1 MFTIWPEKVSDIFV
15 NVEIILSRTL
25 GLWHKSYCLQPCT
38 YGTNYFVMKY
48 FDEVQFAFIDDFP
61 VAIIS
66 S

>member
-1 MFTIWPEKVSDIFV
+1 MFTIWPKKVSDISV
-15 NVEIILSRTL
+15 NVKIILSRTL
-25 GLWHKSYCLQPCT
+25 GLWHKSYCCQPST
-38 YGTNYFVMKY
+38 YGTSYFIMKY